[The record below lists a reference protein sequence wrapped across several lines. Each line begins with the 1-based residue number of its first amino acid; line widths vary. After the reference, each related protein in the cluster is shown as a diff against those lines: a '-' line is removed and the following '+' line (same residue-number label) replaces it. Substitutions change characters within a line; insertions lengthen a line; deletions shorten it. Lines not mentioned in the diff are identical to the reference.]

1 MGIRARPVA
10 WLVVLIIFSSTN
22 QLLKSGR
29 KMPSQMDVALWCYS
43 TSGLGVD
50 GWMDGWDDS
59 VG

>member
-50 GWMDGWDDS
+50 GWMDGW